1 MLPRQ
6 IASNHLLASLPEAI
20 YATLQAHFEF
30 VELRTGQVLHAPGK
44 DLGHVYFPT
53 TAIVSW
59 VYILENGDSTEIAM
73 TGREGMVGLY
83 LLLGSNTTHNQ
94 AVVQTAG
101 SAIRIRL
108 SAVLNSFNDDTAVQ
122 RILLQFTQALFAQ
135 MGQATVCKKH
145 HRTEEQLCRFLLSI
159 LDRHDRPNLQMT
171 HEWMSQLLGVRRE
184 AVSLAAAK
192 LMKDGLIRYSR
203 GHIHVLDR
211 HGLED
216 RACEC
221 YGVVKQQYRRLLNW
235 PVQDKP
241 RILSGCV
248 EL

>member
-1 MLPRQ
+1 MPSRQ
-6 IASNHLLASLPEAI
+6 AVSNHLLASLPEHI
-20 YATLQAHFEF
+20 FATLQPHFEF
-30 VELRTGQVLHAPGK
+30 VELRVGQVLHAPGK

-83 LLLGSNTTHNQ
+83 LLLGSNSTHNQ
-94 AVVQTAG
+94 ALVQTAG

-135 MGQATVCKKH
+135 MGQGTVCKKH

-159 LDRHDRPNLQMT
+159 LDRHDGPSLKMT

-192 LMKDGLIRYSR
+192 LMKDQLIRYSR

-211 HGLED
+211 NGLQE

-221 YGVVKQQYRRLLNW
+221 YGVVNQQYRSLLNW
-235 PVQDKP
+235 PTQDVP
-241 RILSGCV
+241 TLLG
-248 EL
+248 

>member
-1 MLPRQ
+1 MLSRQ
-6 IASNHLLASLPEAI
+6 TVSNHLLTLLPKPI
-20 YATLQAHFEF
+20 YTALQPHFEH
-30 VELRTGQVLHAPGK
+30 VDLRVGQVLHAPGK
-44 DLGHVYFPT
+44 VLGHVYFPT

-59 VYILENGDSTEIAM
+59 MYFLENGDSTEIAM

-83 LLLGSNTTHNQ
+83 LLLGSTSTHNQ

-101 SAIRIRL
+101 SAIRIPL

-122 RILLQFTQALFAQ
+122 RILLRFTQALFAQ

-145 HRTEEQLCRFLLSI
+145 HHTEEQLCRFLLSI
-159 LDRHDRPNLQMT
+159 LDRHGHPNLQMT

-192 LMKDGLIRYSR
+192 LMKHRLIHYSR

-211 HGLED
+211 YGLEE
-216 RACEC
+216 RTCEC
-221 YGVVKQQYRRLLNW
+221 YGVVQEQYKRLLDW
-235 PVQDKP
+235 PCQCEPMVLP
-241 RILSGCV
+241 SGG

>member
-1 MLPRQ
+1 MSSRQ
-6 IASNHLLASLPEAI
+6 TVSNHLLTLLPAPL
-20 YATLQAHFEF
+20 YTALQPHFEW
-30 VELRTGQVLHAPGK
+30 VDLKVGQVLHAPGK
-44 DLGHVYFPT
+44 VLSHVYFPT

-59 VYILENGDSTEIAM
+59 MYFLENGDSTEIAM

-83 LLLGSNTTHNQ
+83 LLLGSTSTHNQ

-108 SAVLNSFNDDTAVQ
+108 SAVLNSFNGDTAVQ

-145 HRTEEQLCRFLLSI
+145 HHTEEQLCRFLLSI
-159 LDRHDRPNLQMT
+159 LDRHDSHNLQMT
-171 HEWMSQLLGVRRE
+171 HEWMSHLLGVRRE

-192 LMKDGLIRYSR
+192 LMKQGLIRYSR
-203 GHIHVLDR
+203 GHIHILDR
-211 HGLED
+211 QGLEE

-221 YGVVKQQYRRLLNW
+221 YGVVQKQYQNLLNW
-235 PVQDKP
+235 PVEHAP
-241 RILSGCV
+241 VALEAHAEI
-248 EL
+248 

>member
-1 MLPRQ
+1 MPSRQ
-6 IASNHLLASLPEAI
+6 AVSNHLLDSLPDSVHAALEP
-20 YATLQAHFEF
+20 HFEI
-30 VELRTGQVLHAPGK
+30 VELRVGQVLHAPGK

-59 VYILENGDSTEIAM
+59 VYVLENGDSTEIAM
-73 TGREGMVGLY
+73 TGHEGMVGLY
-83 LLLGSNTTHNQ
+83 LLLGSSSTHNQ

-159 LDRHDRPNLQMT
+159 LDRHDRPSLQMT

-221 YGVVKQQYRRLLNW
+221 YGVVQQQYKKLLNW
-235 PVQDKP
+235 PVQEMPTLLDF
-241 RILSGCV
+241 
-248 EL
+248 

>member
-1 MLPRQ
+1 MPSRQ
-6 IASNHLLASLPEAI
+6 AVSNHLLASLPDPI
-20 YATLQAHFEF
+20 HATLQPHFEY
-30 VELRTGQVLHAPGK
+30 VDLRVGQVLHAPGK
-44 DLGHVYFPT
+44 DLGFVYFPT

-59 VYILENGDSTEIAM
+59 VYVLENGDSTEIAM

-83 LLLGSNTTHNQ
+83 LLLGSTSTHNQ

-101 SAIRIRL
+101 KAIRIRL

-122 RILLQFTQALFAQ
+122 RILLRFTQALFAQ

-159 LDRHDRPNLQMT
+159 LDRHDHPSLQMT

-203 GHIHVLDR
+203 GHLQVLDR
-211 HGLED
+211 EGLEE

-221 YGVVKQQYRRLLNW
+221 YGVVKQQYARLLNW
-235 PVQDKP
+235 PTP
-241 RILSGCV
+241 RTPAALGRCA
-248 EL
+248 